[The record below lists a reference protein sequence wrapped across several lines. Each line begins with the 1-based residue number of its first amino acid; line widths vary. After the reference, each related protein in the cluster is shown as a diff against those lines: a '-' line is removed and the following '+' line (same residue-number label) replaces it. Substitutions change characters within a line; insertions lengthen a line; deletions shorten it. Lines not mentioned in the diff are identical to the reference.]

1 MGEKNSFLKSIDQ
14 QCGTTNNMTGLSLFT
29 STTSGVLM
37 LLTIPLNSI
46 IIYCLVNERKK
57 KYKSLLYKLLLNIA
71 MADLMTGLVPD
82 PFLVNSVTKEAL
94 KIKLSLFEIYGIHLS
109 LLYTDAVALLTLAVL
124 SIERFIAL
132 VFPVVHAG
140 GVRKRNEIILV
151 VSVWLLAVL
160 IVLPYLKIQFIR
172 QLLIFSSVNIVFA
185 VVSLIITTVTYK
197 YKLRPAI
204 TNMRRINSKIFFRKN
219 ASVNVIEPNRHLRNK
234 QKVTRTFILMLVVF
248 LFTYLP
254 AVITIMY
261 MNFCGKECN

>member
-1 MGEKNSFLKSIDQ
+1 
-14 QCGTTNNMTGLSLFT
+14 
-29 STTSGVLM
+29 
-37 LLTIPLNSI
+37 
-46 IIYCLVNERKK
+46 
-57 KYKSLLYKLLLNIA
+57 

-261 MNFCGKECN
+261 MNFCGKECNCIAVHVMRDISTLFILSSSVVRPLNFILTLKHLRISVTRFFKKNNTVGMQ